1 MADPFTVGALCTR
14 ILSVARRDMSVT
26 EAARLMR
33 ESHVGTVLVVDDT
46 PGGTALAGIL
56 TDRDIVVSAVA
67 LEIDVRTLLVE
78 DLMSPEVATL
88 REDDS
93 LGTALELMAER
104 GVRRVP
110 VLSDDG
116 TLVGLLSFDDLVA
129 ALALQA
135 QTMTQVL
142 VAGRQ
147 REAAEHA

>member
-33 ESHVGTVLVVDDT
+33 ESHVGTVLVVEET
-46 PGGTALAGIL
+46 AAGTALAGIL

-78 DLMSPEVATL
+78 DLMSADVATL
-88 REDDS
+88 REEDS
-93 LGTALELMAER
+93 LGAAIELMAER
-104 GVRRVP
+104 GVRRVA
-110 VLSDDG
+110 VLSADG

-135 QTMTQVL
+135 QTMTQAL